1 MLCIET
7 NFFIYKCEQ
16 YGIII
21 KSSLRGVNA
30 MNKGLFITF
39 EGNDG
44 SGKTTISKLTYEK
57 LKDMGYPVVYT
68 REPGGIDIAE
78 QIRSVILDPKNT
90 AMDARCEALLYAAS
104 RRQHLVEKVLPA
116 IGEGKIVLCDRFVD
130 SSLVYQGI
138 ARGIGIEEVYAINQF
153 AIEGHLP
160 DATIFLSVD
169 FETGLSRVHSRGN
182 QDRLDNESME
192 FHKMVAEGYE
202 IIKERFHE
210 RMHVIDANNDIETVL
225 QHTVDCVLEIIKDHV

>member
-1 MLCIET
+1 MKIRQSFEQAICILLLISKSEGPLKSHDLSEKLHVSDSYLKKITRQLVVSGLITSKASKLGGFVLNKDPKDISFLDIFNAIEGKEHFIET
-7 NFFIYKCEQ
+7 
-16 YGIII
+16 
-21 KSSLRGVNA
+21 
-30 MNKGLFITF
+30 T
-39 EGNDG
+39 
-44 SGKTTISKLTYEK
+44 
-57 LKDMGYPVVYT
+57 
-68 REPGGIDIAE
+68 
-78 QIRSVILDPKNT
+78 
-90 AMDARCEALLYAAS
+90 
-104 RRQHLVEKVLPA
+104 HLVEKVLPA

-225 QHTVDCVLEIIKDHV
+225 QHTVDCVLEIIKDYV